1 MKHQTQNVFR
11 FRRVK
16 WGNPRHAMNALRN
29 KEPVFVEDAPA
40 SGRLFWVLVVLLV
53 LSVFASVLI
62 IGGRYDFLW
71 QSLTSIPVR
80 TW

>member
-1 MKHQTQNVFR
+1 MKHEPHNAFR

-29 KEPVFVEDAPA
+29 TDPVFADDAPP

-53 LSVFASVLI
+53 ISVFASIVI
-62 IGGRYDFLW
+62 IGGHHTLLAW
-71 QSLTSIPVR
+71 T
-80 TW
+80 